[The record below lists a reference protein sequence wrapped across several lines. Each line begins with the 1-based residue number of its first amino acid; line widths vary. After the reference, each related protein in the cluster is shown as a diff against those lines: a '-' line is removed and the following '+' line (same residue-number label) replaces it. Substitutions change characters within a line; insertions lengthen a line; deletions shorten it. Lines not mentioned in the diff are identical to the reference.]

1 MLQSMG
7 HKESDTTEQMNLTEL
22 NVKLAQAWKG
32 ENMGFLGLG
41 SNSQLLLLS

>member
-22 NVKLAQAWKG
+22 NVKLGHLHYDGKLH
-32 ENMGFLGLG
+32 NL
-41 SNSQLLLLS
+41 NT